1 MPDKGLQFGYNF
13 AMQATRLYFLG
24 FLTLFL
30 ELALIRY
37 LSGNVWNM
45 GYFPNLV
52 LIAVFVG
59 MGCGFL
65 FHRLSNDVLSRYLFA
80 FSVPLLLA
88 LVLLVHFERPVVPGF
103 HQNFGRVGEEVY
115 LTSIPKAA
123 ENPSLLPLLILFLIL
138 VLLFVLISQRTAK
151 FFSTFAPLRAYGL
164 DIAGSCT
171 GIICFVIFSWFQLP
185 PVVWFLILIIPFLIL
200 LETHVI
206 SKIATVI
213 MLIAVAA
220 TAYKQDATFALNRK
234 FAGTHV
240 VKWSPYQKVEFIHGA
255 SVSKRIFVNGLEH
268 QLLLSETRLMQSFYR
283 IPYLE
288 RAGHS
293 QDPPYQKVLIIGA
306 GSGNDVA
313 MAILQNAKQ
322 IDAVEIDPVIAEIGK
337 NYHSLQPYSD
347 PRVRLIIDDGRSYLN
362 NTHERYDL
370 IIFAL
375 TDSLIKVSSLSQLRL
390 ENYLFTQE
398 SVRKAYSVLTDRGS
412 LYFYNYYRFPWIM
425 EKLQTLI
432 FHATGKFPHTIT
444 TKADFAMYGVNR
456 YYRGANVVS
465 IQSGIEA
472 PTDNWPFL
480 YLEKRTIPA
489 LYRNM
494 ILIMFAGVG
503 VLALFLQKLGTHF
516 SNDTQLQT
524 PWLKAAFLL
533 MGIAFLL
540 LETKSVIQFSLL
552 FGTTWLNNS
561 LVFIAIL
568 LLVLAA
574 NGTAQLIKDN
584 RVLWIAYVLLI
595 ASSLITVFYPLGNL
609 LQLESKLLRFIFAS
623 LITFAPIY
631 FANLIFSLTFR
642 DQPAAEI
649 LFGWNLIGATLGGL
663 LEYTSMALGYSALA
677 ILVALCY
684 SAAAICFMA
693 PRRAIAV
700 SNVVS

>member
-1 MPDKGLQFGYNF
+1 
-13 AMQATRLYFLG
+13 MQAMRLYFLG

-65 FHRLSNDVLSRYLFA
+65 FHRLSNESVSRGLFA
-80 FSVPLLLA
+80 CSVPLLLG
-88 LVLLVHFERPVVPGF
+88 LVLLIYFKRPVVPGF
-103 HQNFGRVGEEVY
+103 RTNFGKVGEEVY
-115 LTSIPKAA
+115 LTSISKTT
-123 ENPSLLPLLILFLIL
+123 ENVSLIPLSILFALV

-151 FFSTFAPLRAYGL
+151 YFSKFAPLRAYGL

-171 GIICFVIFSWFQLP
+171 GIISFVIFSWFQLP
-185 PVVWFLILIIPFLIL
+185 PTIWFLILLVPFLIL
-200 LETHVI
+200 LETRII
-206 SKIATVI
+206 SKIVLVL
-213 MLIAVAA
+213 MLLGVAA
-220 TAYKQDATFALNRK
+220 TAYKQDATWSLNRK
-234 FAGTHV
+234 FEGTHV
-240 VKWSPYQKVEFIHGA
+240 VKWSPYQKVEYIHGP

-268 QLLLSETRLMQSFYR
+268 QLLLSENRLMQSFYR
-283 IPYLE
+283 VPYDE
-288 RAGHS
+288 RATHPH
-293 QDPPYQKVLIIGA
+293 DLPYQKVLIIGA

-313 MAILQNAKQ
+313 MALLQNAKQ
-322 IDAVEIDPVIAEIGK
+322 VDAVEIDPVIAQVGK

-347 PRVRLIIDDGRSYLN
+347 PRVHLIIDDGRSYLN

-390 ENYLFTQE
+390 ENYLFTEE
-398 SVRKAYSVLTDRGS
+398 SVRKAYSVLTDHGS

-425 EKLQTLI
+425 EKLQTMI
-432 FHATGKFPHTIT
+432 FHATGKFPHTIA
-444 TKADFAMYGVNR
+444 TKGDFAMYGVNR

-465 IQSGIEA
+465 IQSGIEP

-494 ILIMFAGVG
+494 ILIMFTAVAI
-503 VLALFLQKLGTHF
+503 LALLLQKLGTRF
-516 SNDTQLQT
+516 SDETQIQT
-524 PWLKAAFLL
+524 TWLKAAFML

-584 RVLWIAYVLLI
+584 RILWIVYVLLI
-595 ASSLITVFYPLGNL
+595 GSSLITVFYPLGNL
-609 LQLESKLLRFIFAS
+609 LQLESKVLRFIFAS

-677 ILVALCY
+677 IIVALCY
-684 SAAAICFMA
+684 SAAAICFIA
-693 PRRAIAV
+693 PRKRAMAV
-700 SNVVS
+700 SHSNALS